1 MWYLWEASNGKLG
14 VVYEM
19 QEMDPWKIHKSKEG
33 DPRLGRDFVSGR
45 CKQVD
50 DGLVEP
56 MEELCEEVETLRGFC
71 YLGDRVNAS
80 GGCKAAV
87 TAGARIGWVKFKER
101 RELLNSERFS
111 LKMKGTVYRSYVI
124 SANVKWE

>member
-1 MWYLWEASNGKLG
+1 MSNGKFSVG
-14 VVYEM
+14 YKI
-19 QEMDPWKIHKSKEG
+19 QEMDPWKMRKSKEG
-33 DPRLGRDFVSGR
+33 DPKVGRDFVCGR

-56 MEELCEEVETLRGFC
+56 VEELCEQVETVRGFC

-87 TAGARIGWVKFKER
+87 TARARIGWVKFKEC
-101 RELLNSERFS
+101 RELLNSKWFL
-111 LKMKGTVYRSYVI
+111 LKTKGMV
-124 SANVKWE
+124 